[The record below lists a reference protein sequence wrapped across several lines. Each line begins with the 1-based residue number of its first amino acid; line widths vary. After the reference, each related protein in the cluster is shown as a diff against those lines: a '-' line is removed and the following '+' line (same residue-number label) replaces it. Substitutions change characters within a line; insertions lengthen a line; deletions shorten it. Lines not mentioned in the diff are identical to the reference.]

1 MYLKHLSLTNFRA
14 LSRLDL
20 DFPRRI
26 VLLVGK
32 NAQGKTSLLESIYY
46 LATFQSF
53 HASHERQLINLA
65 LDSEPVAVARIVMD
79 LQTQSRELHFEVR
92 LIQENNGTSRQAR
105 FRKEILING
114 VKKRVGDAI
123 GQFNA
128 VLFTPQMAKVIE
140 GSPSDRRQYLDELIS
155 QVIHHYGSHLLEYQ
169 KVMTR
174 RNALLK
180 TLAEQGGNASQLDV
194 WDEMLAKHG
203 AVIMQA
209 RIQTISEM
217 DELARQIHH
226 RMSNGQEVLRL
237 SYQPAYEPYSASK
250 GQMALPVELTP
261 ELDTLSFEEL
271 RNGFLEALQKTHR
284 NDIQRKATTIG
295 PHRDEMRFISNKMD
309 LGDFGSRGQGRTTVL
324 AMKMAEVQW
333 MKSKTGEWP
342 VLLLDEILSELD
354 PQRRA
359 DLLKVV
365 EESEQCLLTSADLN
379 MFEGDFIS
387 RQQVWTM
394 DMGMIKT

>member
-79 LQTQSRELHFEVR
+79 LQTQSRELNFEVR